1 MKDVSIVLVNY
12 NTCDM
17 TRDCL
22 ASIFEKTKGLNFDVW
37 VVDNASK
44 DNSCEMIKTEFPQV
58 NLIESKENLGFG
70 RGNNLAFKEINA
82 KYIFCVNTDTLLI
95 NNAPKI
101 LYDYMEANPQIGVCA
116 GNLYKKSGEHNESFG
131 QIETFKELVYRT
143 YKLDKLLNQRKVKLD
158 WHNQNDETKQ
168 VDYVSGADMMLRKE
182 ALDKAGY
189 FDEDFFFYFEEAE
202 LQCRIRDLGYEIWV
216 YPESKMMH
224 FTNGSSSKE
233 RNVRKDLSLIS
244 QFLFHKKR
252 RKFKKFSFEQFF
264 FMSKLIFRFFHY
276 PKNVINIWK
285 HMMKDN

>member
-22 ASIFEKTKGLNFDVW
+22 ASIFEKTQDINFDVW

-44 DNSCEMIKTEFPQV
+44 DNSCEMIKNEFPQV

-82 KYIFCVNTDTLLI
+82 KYIFCLNTDTLLI

-101 LYDYMEANPQIGVCA
+101 LYDYMEANPQIGICG
-116 GNLYKKSGEHNESFG
+116 GNLYKKNGDHNESFG

-158 WHNQNDETKQ
+158 RNNTKDEVKQ
-168 VDYVSGADMMLRKE
+168 VDYIIGADMMLRKE

-189 FDEDFFFYFEEAE
+189 FDEDFFFYYEETE
-202 LQCRIRDLGYEIWV
+202 LQSRIRDVGYEIWI
-216 YPESKMMH
+216 YPKSQIIH
-224 FTNGSSSKE
+224 LTSGSSSKE
-233 RNVRKDLSLIS
+233 RNIRKDLSIIG
-244 QFLFHKKR
+244 QFLFYKKR
-252 RKFKKFSFEQFF
+252 LKFKKISFEQFF
-264 FMSKLIFRFFHY
+264 FMSKLILRFFRY

-285 HMMKDN
+285 YMMKDY